1 MLLLYAAGN
10 PAKLPAMRSRLEVI
24 GIHLLGLRDLG
35 AAGKP
40 LPSVV
45 ESGSAPSENAR
56 KGGVC
61 YRGVPDA
68 VLFPRFRLSR
78 AVGIKWTPGA
88 ADRKGLASP
97 GFPFTPRGGSA
108 AVYGESAPFI
118 CRRPYPPLWG
128 GTRYTD
134 MCSFRF
140 ISSCRYIPDRAAVPF
155 APAGKAPGRHKTAR
169 LHTAWLSVF
178 AKSGGADK
186 WWSC

>member
-40 LPSVV
+40 LPSIV

-56 KGGVC
+56 KGGAC

-97 GFPFTPRGGSA
+97 GFPFTPLGIRGGLRRIR
-108 AVYGESAPFI
+108 AVYL
-118 CRRPYPPLWG
+118 PPSVSSSMG
-128 GTRYTD
+128 RY
-134 MCSFRF
+134 S
-140 ISSCRYIPDRAAVPF
+140 IY
-155 APAGKAPGRHKTAR
+155 
-169 LHTAWLSVF
+169 
-178 AKSGGADK
+178 
-186 WWSC
+186 